1 MCCVANVGVD
11 VGLTT
16 DFEGRPI
23 PEGMP
28 PDIGPYEFAF
38 TTDEYLYTSD
48 GLDAG
53 GAVPKRDR

>member
-1 MCCVANVGVD
+1 VCCVANVGVD

-23 PEGMP
+23 PDGMR

-38 TTDEYLYTSD
+38 TTDE
-48 GLDAG
+48 
-53 GAVPKRDR
+53 